1 MLKCLL
7 ALALASSTLSSRA
20 GADEL
25 DRAIEAEMARQQ
37 VAGLTL
43 AIVRNGEIVRLGAY
57 GYGDL
62 EWRSKASPDTRF
74 EIASMSKMF
83 TGAAVRILMD
93 EGRLDPETAVS
104 RYFDALPDSWTGIKV
119 RHLVTMST
127 GLPEDWGGDLIPYDT
142 DVTTAYDDASM
153 LRAFTTLKMEAPPGT
168 EFHYSSPGYAM
179 LGMLVSRLSGAPLPE
194 FVAERVFKP
203 ASMDRSTFIDN
214 GEIVPE
220 RAQGYRQVGGRI
232 KRGWYLGQY
241 LHARPDVGVLS
252 TARDMARWVIA
263 LRAGRIVKDAGRLWA
278 GASVVVLSN
287 CDYASVD
294 RFALMAARQYLADL
308 PDPRVESEKPDAN
321 PALTASVIASLRS
334 LSQGRIDPTST
345 NPDALDPLTMGDA
358 SAFLKDVEA
367 CAQAGTRRLPGNGLI
382 VHGHRLVDYVTI
394 RLRVSAGARFL
405 TVYRDE
411 RDRIA
416 YLELTE

>member
-1 MLKCLL
+1 
-7 ALALASSTLSSRA
+7 
-20 GADEL
+20 
-25 DRAIEAEMARQQ
+25 
-37 VAGLTL
+37 
-43 AIVRNGEIVRLGAY
+43 
-57 GYGDL
+57 
-62 EWRSKASPDTRF
+62 
-74 EIASMSKMF
+74 
-83 TGAAVRILMD
+83 
-93 EGRLDPETAVS
+93 
-104 RYFDALPDSWTGIKV
+104 LPDSWTGIQV
-119 RHLVTMST
+119 RNMVTMST
-127 GLPEDWGGDLIPYDT
+127 SLPEDWGGDLIPYDT

>member
-127 GLPEDWGGDLIPYDT
+127 GLPAS
-142 DVTTAYDDASM
+142 TTG
-153 LRAFTTLKMEAPPGT
+153 R
-168 EFHYSSPGYAM
+168 SSPSARRAIAKWEEG
-179 LGMLVSRLSGAPLPE
+179 SREAGTSANTCM
-194 FVAERVFKP
+194 R
-203 ASMDRSTFIDN
+203 
-214 GEIVPE
+214 
-220 RAQGYRQVGGRI
+220 GR
-232 KRGWYLGQY
+232 
-241 LHARPDVGVLS
+241 
-252 TARDMARWVIA
+252 T
-263 LRAGRIVKDAGRLWA
+263 
-278 GASVVVLSN
+278 
-287 CDYASVD
+287 
-294 RFALMAARQYLADL
+294 
-308 PDPRVESEKPDAN
+308 
-321 PALTASVIASLRS
+321 
-334 LSQGRIDPTST
+334 
-345 NPDALDPLTMGDA
+345 
-358 SAFLKDVEA
+358 SAF
-367 CAQAGTRRLPGNGLI
+367 
-382 VHGHRLVDYVTI
+382 
-394 RLRVSAGARFL
+394 
-405 TVYRDE
+405 
-411 RDRIA
+411 
-416 YLELTE
+416 